1 MFYGRRGGRDKGALS
16 PSALAAGGVPEHPVT
31 CAGGRYSVRTVARQ
45 VLVSTLRGNRNHGR
59 EERKV
64 SQSKL
69 I

>member
-1 MFYGRRGGRDKGALS
+1 MGDTGAGGDKGALS

-45 VLVSTLRGNRNHGR
+45 VLVSTLRGSRNHRR
-59 EERKV
+59 EER